1 MVPTYSVVIPVYNAE
16 KYLESCVQSV
26 LKQRSCYDVE
36 IILVNDGSV
45 DTSAQLCD
53 ALAAQIPNVKAF
65 HQRNRG
71 VSEARNAGI
80 RAAQGAYVLFL
91 DADDYWDDTLLSV
104 LDPLTL
110 EQPDIIEFG
119 YQKFG
124 TGETYAPVLPAVEAS
139 GITGMEFFAAHEA
152 IGRMPIASSCTAA
165 FKRQLL
171 EEKGIA
177 FPTGISYGEDFDFHM
192 QCLKAAKSVFTALQ
206 PLYWYRMNEQSAT
219 HTLTLKKMQ
228 DMLLACVKMYRHF
241 PSVVFANYYCMK
253 ILSMEKLSK
262 KDAAQLKPLL
272 QENRDILRHI
282 SGRKMRLTCMLYRV
296 LGYYDAARVVRY
308 LLEVKHR

>member
-1 MVPTYSVVIPVYNAE
+1 MVPTFSVVIPVYNAE

-26 LKQRSCYDVE
+26 LKQRSSYDVE

-45 DTSAQLCD
+45 DASAQLCD
-53 ALAAQIPNVKAF
+53 ALAAQLPNVKAI
-65 HQRNRG
+65 HQRNQG
-71 VSEARNAGI
+71 VSAARNAGI
-80 RAAQGAYVLFL
+80 HAAQGTYVLFL
-91 DADDYWDDTLLSV
+91 DADDYWDDTLLCV

-110 EQPDIIEFG
+110 DQPDIIEFG

-124 TGETYAPVLPAVEAS
+124 GGETYAPVLPAVREN
-139 GITGMEFFAAHEA
+139 GKTGMEFFAAHEA
-152 IGRMPIASSCTAA
+152 IGCMPIASSCTAA

-171 EEKGIA
+171 EDHGIA
-177 FPTGISYGEDFDFHM
+177 FPMGISYGEDFDFHM
-192 QCLKAAKSVFTALQ
+192 QCLKAAKLVFTAPQ

-241 PSVVFANYYCMK
+241 PSTVFANYYCMK

-272 QENRDILRHI
+272 RENRDILRHI
-282 SGRKMRLTCMLYRV
+282 SGSKMRLTRMLYRV
-296 LGYYDAARVVRY
+296 LGYYDAAKVVRY